1 MAYLKN
7 DEFKILASIWTEAR
21 DNRGQISFASL
32 ESLGALLRKVEAD
45 KRESR
50 EKTRAIIAERRKI
63 NKQYARSK
71 TRDKREI

>member
-45 KRESR
+45 KQEGR